1 VNELERSSQF
11 VTLDKIE
18 VRAPGG
24 GEAELKMV
32 LSCYFRSAAGK
43 QGT

>member
-1 VNELERSSQF
+1 MSQF
-11 VTLDKIE
+11 VTLDQIA
-18 VRAPGG
+18 VRAQEG
-24 GEAELKMV
+24 GEAELKLV